1 MYELNLP
8 SPHMCSTQPFSR
20 IARAENYR
28 SIFMNYMTLI
38 RTKMLS
44 WLRKINEGDTYSL
57 TAYVRLLDVGAN
69 ELILNWNSMQEVVLR

>member
-1 MYELNLP
+1 
-8 SPHMCSTQPFSR
+8 
-20 IARAENYR
+20 
-28 SIFMNYMTLI
+28 MNYMTLI